1 MKFTNQGIE
10 LDKAQDLRVKG
21 FSVVLNRK
29 GSVVCCSKD
38 AEELGKAMES
48 GRTPILNRMLKP
60 LRKVSGKEF
69 YASSR
74 NLPDWMAFPSAN
86 GHGIKG
92 DLEQDIF

>member
-21 FSVVLNRK
+21 FSVVLNSK
-29 GSVVCCSKD
+29 GLVVCCSKNT
-38 AEELGKAMES
+38 EELSMAMKS
-48 GRTPILNRMLKP
+48 GRTPNKMVKP

-74 NLPDWMAFPSAN
+74 DFPDWMAFPSAN